1 MSKLS
6 PDVALSAGVAAC
18 FVTGLIGAGVAWW
31 IRRRTTLSI
40 RNLYLLALL
49 FAALFAGAVA
59 LDVLAALI
67 VIGPLLV
74 FAASASLIGRR
85 WRLSDLGAGEELRR
99 YEQSRRWLW
108 QPRPR
113 RDTGERVYIATQGE
127 IVHERPWPTKEPYVP
142 MTADDAARLP
152 RRAGQ
157 HVASFGATGSGKTTS
172 VLRAVAG
179 RVLSDGSALM
189 AVDPKGDPP
198 TELFL
203 RRLAAAA
210 GRPFVLFDP
219 LSPETDHWQPLWG
232 DRPSAVVARVLAGIE
247 KSEPYYFN
255 TLRQHVTL
263 IATVLHAAGHWPPSF
278 PFLVEVSQ
286 LQRFDRVLVLARGLQ
301 GTHPDLWRR
310 VSDHQE
316 WVESRDGKQAL
327 NGGLVLLDLVVG
339 DAWRPVLAPRSVAG
353 AAAPAGVSIAAAIA
367 AGAIVLWRTHVD
379 EMPDEARAITAV
391 ALADIHASA
400 IHAKGKPWTLMLDE
414 FGAIVQTCAPQALA
428 LLQRGRTH
436 NGQVHVITQ
445 SIADVEALTGQK
457 GLLDSLSDNFAGF
470 VVHRQTSPDSRD
482 WLAKL
487 MGTTALWQST
497 DQTSGH
503 GMNNTGAGSRR
514 RVREFRVGSDTFAEL
529 PLGEALIYSVHAKPT
544 RVLVDPL
551 ILSDGQPPLRIGNG
565 PRDRIEI
572 DVDAATEL
580 PAAPAKPGRKPGQT
594 KRTRNGAPPT
604 PSAKPIVA
612 RAVSASDAAPAPP
625 EPAVDVPGGSDGDMG
640 DI

>member
-1 MSKLS
+1 MSIGLGA
-6 PDVALSAGVAAC
+6 ALIAGV
-18 FVTGLIGAGVAWW
+18 LGAGVAWW
-31 IRRRTTLSI
+31 MRRRTALSI
-40 RNLYLLALL
+40 RNLYVAALLLLAL
-49 FAALFAGAVA
+49 FAVA
-59 LDVLAALI
+59 LAARWWAALVI
-67 VIGPLLV
+67 VGPLVV
-74 FAASASLIGRR
+74 FAASASLVGRR

-99 YEQSRRWLW
+99 FEQARRWVW
-108 QPRPR
+108 QPRPQR
-113 RDTGERVYIATQGE
+113 RTGERVYIATQGE
-127 IVHERPWPTKEPYVP
+127 IVHERAWPAGEPYVP
-142 MTADDAARLP
+142 MTRDDAARLP

-157 HVASFGATGSGKTTS
+157 HVATFGATGSGKTTS

-179 RVLSDGSALM
+179 RVLSDGSALLC
-189 AVDPKGDPP
+189 VDPKGDPP
-198 TELFL
+198 TEAFL
-203 RRLAAAA
+203 RRLATAA

-219 LSPETDHWQPLWG
+219 LSAESDHWQPLWG
-232 DRPSAVVARVLAGIE
+232 ERPSAVVARALAGIE

-263 IATVLHAAGHWPPSF
+263 IATVLHASGHWPPSF
-278 PFLVEVSQ
+278 VLLVEAAH
-286 LQRFDRVLVLARGLQ
+286 LQRFDRVVLLARSLRHE
-301 GTHPDLWRR
+301 HPELWRR
-310 VSDHQE
+310 VSDHAE
-316 WVESRDGKQAL
+316 WVASREGKQAL

-339 DAWRPVLAPRSVAG
+339 DAWRSVLTPRAVADN
-353 AAAPAGVSIAAAIA
+353 AAAPVGVSIAAAIR

-391 ALADIHASA
+391 ALADIHAAA
-400 IHAKGKPWTLMLDE
+400 IHADGTPWTLMLDE

-445 SIADVEALTGQK
+445 SIADVEALTGQT

-503 GMNNTGAGSRR
+503 GMNSTGAGSRR

-529 PLGEALIYSVHAKPT
+529 PLGEALIYSIHAKPT

-551 ILSDGQPPLRIGNG
+551 ILTDDRPAARISAG
-565 PRDRIEI
+565 PRSQLEI
-572 DVDAATEL
+572 DVDAAVEL
-580 PAAPAKPGRKPGQT
+580 SVTPPAPRAPAAIPAAEQ
-594 KRTRNGAPPT
+594 PP
-604 PSAKPIVA
+604 ADQ
-612 RAVSASDAAPAPP
+612 RAAPTGA
-625 EPAVDVPGGSDGDMG
+625 SDGDLG

>member
-1 MSKLS
+1 LG
-6 PDVALSAGVAAC
+6 PETATTVGLGAALIAGV
-18 FVTGLIGAGVAWW
+18 LGAGVAWW
-31 IRRRTTLSI
+31 MRRRTTLSI
-40 RNLYLLALL
+40 RNLYVAALL
-49 FAALFAGAVA
+49 LLSAFAMALAARWWAAL
-59 LDVLAALI
+59 LI
-67 VIGPLLV
+67 VGPLVV
-74 FAASASLIGRR
+74 FAASASLVGRR

-99 YEQSRRWLW
+99 FEQARRWVW

-113 RDTGERVYIATQGE
+113 RQTGERVYIATQGE
-127 IVHERPWPTKEPYVP
+127 IVHERAWPAGEPYVP
-142 MTADDAARLP
+142 MTRDDAARLP

-157 HVASFGATGSGKTTS
+157 HVATFGATGSGKTTS

-179 RVLSDGSALM
+179 RVLSDGSALLC
-189 AVDPKGDPP
+189 VDPKGDPP
-198 TELFL
+198 TEAFL
-203 RRLAAAA
+203 RRLATTAD
-210 GRPFVLFDP
+210 RPFVLFDP
-219 LSPETDHWQPLWG
+219 LSAESDHWQPLWG
-232 DRPSAVVARVLAGIE
+232 ERPSAVVARALAGIE

-263 IATVLHAAGHWPPSF
+263 IATVLHASGHWPPSF
-278 PFLVEVSQ
+278 PLLVEAAQ
-286 LQRFDRVLVLARGLQ
+286 LQRFERVVLLARGLRHEQ
-301 GTHPDLWRR
+301 PELWRR

-316 WVESRDGKQAL
+316 WVQSREGKQAL

-339 DAWRPVLAPRSVAG
+339 DAWRPVLAPR
-353 AAAPAGVSIAAAIA
+353 AAADSTAAPVGVSIAAAIRT
-367 AGAIVLWRTHVD
+367 GAIVLWRTHVD

-400 IHAKGKPWTLMLDE
+400 IHADGKPWTLMLDE
-414 FGAIVQTCAPQALA
+414 FGSIVQTCAPQALA

-445 SIADVEALTGQK
+445 SIADVEALTGQT

-503 GMNNTGAGSRR
+503 GMTSTGAGSRR

-529 PLGEALIYSVHAKPT
+529 PLGEALIYSIHAKPT

-551 ILSDGQPPLRIGNG
+551 ILTDDRPAARIGEG
-565 PRDRIEI
+565 SQRSALEI

-580 PAAPAKPGRKPGQT
+580 SATPPAPASQRTPAATP
-594 KRTRNGAPPT
+594 GAPAST
-604 PSAKPIVA
+604 PSREQP
-612 RAVSASDAAPAPP
+612 PA
-625 EPAVDVPGGSDGDMG
+625 DQGRPGGGGDLD

>member
-1 MSKLS
+1 LG
-6 PDVALSAGVAAC
+6 PETATTVGLGAALIAGM
-18 FVTGLIGAGVAWW
+18 LGAGVAWW
-31 IRRRTTLSI
+31 LRRRTTLSI
-40 RNLYLLALL
+40 RNLYVAALLLLAA
-49 FAALFAGAVA
+49 FAVA
-59 LDVLAALI
+59 LAARWWAALLI
-67 VIGPLLV
+67 LGPLVV
-74 FAASASLIGRR
+74 FAASASLVGRR

-99 YEQSRRWLW
+99 FEQARRWLW

-113 RDTGERVYIATQGE
+113 RRTGERVYIATQGE
-127 IVHERPWPTKEPYVP
+127 IVHERAWPAGEPYVP
-142 MTADDAARLP
+142 MTRDDAARLP

-157 HVASFGATGSGKTTS
+157 HVATFGATGSGKTTS

-179 RVLSDGSALM
+179 RVLSDGSALLC
-189 AVDPKGDPP
+189 VDPKGDPP
-198 TELFL
+198 TEAFL
-203 RRLAAAA
+203 RRLATAA

-219 LSPETDHWQPLWG
+219 LSAESDHWQPLWG
-232 DRPSAVVARVLAGIE
+232 ERPSAVVARALAGIE

-263 IATVLHAAGHWPPSF
+263 IATVLHASGHWPPSF
-278 PFLVEVSQ
+278 PLLVEASQ
-286 LQRFDRVLVLARGLQ
+286 LQRFDRVVLLARGLRQ
-301 GTHPDLWRR
+301 EQPELWRR

-316 WVESRDGKQAL
+316 WVQSREGKQAL

-339 DAWRPVLAPRSVAG
+339 DAWRPVLAPRAAAG
-353 AAAPAGVSIAAAIA
+353 AAAPVGVSIAAAIR
-367 AGAIVLWRTHVD
+367 AGAVVLWRTHVD

-400 IHAKGKPWTLMLDE
+400 IHADGKPWTLMLDE

-445 SIADVEALTGQK
+445 SIADVEALTGQT

-503 GMNNTGAGSRR
+503 GMSSTGAGSRR

-529 PLGEALIYSVHAKPT
+529 PLGEALIYSIHAKPT

-551 ILSDGQPPLRIGNG
+551 ILSDDHPAARIGEG
-565 PRDRIEI
+565 PRTSLEI
-572 DVDAATEL
+572 AVDPAVELSATPASL
-580 PAAPAKPGRKPGQT
+580 PSAAPAAIPAAEQPPADQ
-594 KRTRNGAPPT
+594 GARP
-604 PSAKPIVA
+604 
-612 RAVSASDAAPAPP
+612 AAA
-625 EPAVDVPGGSDGDMG
+625 GDGDLG

>member
-1 MSKLS
+1 M
-6 PDVALSAGVAAC
+6 
-18 FVTGLIGAGVAWW
+18 
-31 IRRRTTLSI
+31 
-40 RNLYLLALL
+40 
-49 FAALFAGAVA
+49 
-59 LDVLAALI
+59 
-67 VIGPLLV
+67 
-74 FAASASLIGRR
+74 GRR
-85 WRLSDLGAGEELRR
+85 WRLADLGAGEELRR
-99 YEQSRRWLW
+99 YEQARRWIW
-108 QPRPR
+108 QPAPPR
-113 RDTGERVYIATQGE
+113 RDGERVYIATQGE
-127 IVHERPWPTKEPYVP
+127 IVHERTWPAREPYVP
-142 MTADDAARLP
+142 MTRDDAARLP

-157 HVASFGATGSGKTTS
+157 HVATFGATGSGKTTS
-172 VLRAVAG
+172 VLRAVTG
-179 RVLSDGSALM
+179 RVLSDGSALLC
-189 AVDPKGDPP
+189 VDPKGDPP
-198 TELFL
+198 TEAFL
-203 RRLAAAA
+203 RRLATAA
-210 GRPFVLFDP
+210 GRPYVLFDP

-232 DRPSAVVARVLAGIE
+232 ERPSAVVARALAGIE

-263 IATVLHAAGHWPPSF
+263 IATVLHASGHWPPSF
-278 PFLVEVSQ
+278 PLLVEAAQ
-286 LQRFDRVLVLARGLQ
+286 LQRFERVVMLARSLRHEQ
-301 GTHPDLWRR
+301 PELWRR

-316 WVESRDGKQAL
+316 WVQSREGKQAL

-339 DAWRPVLAPRSVAG
+339 DAWRPVLAPRATAHSE
-353 AAAPAGVSIAAAIA
+353 AAPVGVSIAAAIR

-391 ALADIHASA
+391 ALADIHASS
-400 IHAKGKPWTLMLDE
+400 IHADGKPWTLMLDE

-445 SIADVEALTGQK
+445 SIADVEALTGQT

-503 GMNNTGAGSRR
+503 GMSSTGAGSRR

-529 PLGEALIYSVHAKPT
+529 PLGEALIYSIHAKPT

-551 ILSDGQPPLRIGNG
+551 ILTDDRPAARIGEG
-565 PRDRIEI
+565 QRSALEI
-572 DVDAATEL
+572 DVDPATEL
-580 PAAPAKPGRKPGQT
+580 PATPPAPASQRTPAAT
-594 KRTRNGAPPT
+594 KKTTAT
-604 PSAKPIVA
+604 P
-612 RAVSASDAAPAPP
+612 AAPALTPRAAPSATPSREQPP
-625 EPAVDVPGGSDGDMG
+625 GGEGVRPVGSDGDLG

>member
-1 MSKLS
+1 MSIELGA
-6 PDVALSAGVAAC
+6 ALIAGV
-18 FVTGLIGAGVAWW
+18 LGAGVAWW
-31 IRRRTTLSI
+31 VRRRTTLSI
-40 RNLYLLALL
+40 RNLYVAALLLLAT
-49 FAALFAGAVA
+49 FAVA
-59 LDVLAALI
+59 LAARWWAALLI
-67 VIGPLLV
+67 VGPLVV
-74 FAASASLIGRR
+74 FAASASLVGWR

-99 YEQSRRWLW
+99 FEQARRWVW

-113 RDTGERVYIATQGE
+113 RRTGERVYIATQGE
-127 IVHERPWPTKEPYVP
+127 IVHERAWPAGEPYVP
-142 MTADDAARLP
+142 MTRDDAARLP

-157 HVASFGATGSGKTTS
+157 HVAAFGATGSGKTTS

-179 RVLSDGSALM
+179 RVLSDGSALLC
-189 AVDPKGDPP
+189 VDPKGDPP
-198 TELFL
+198 TEVFL
-203 RRLAAAA
+203 RRLATAA

-219 LSPETDHWQPLWG
+219 LSAESDHWQPLWG
-232 DRPSAVVARVLAGIE
+232 DRPSAVVARALAGIE

-263 IATVLHAAGHWPPSF
+263 IATVLHASGHWPPSF
-278 PFLVEVSQ
+278 PLLVEAAQ
-286 LQRFDRVLVLARGLQ
+286 LQRFERVVLLARSLRHEQ
-301 GTHPDLWRR
+301 PELWRR

-316 WVESRDGKQAL
+316 WVQSREGKQAL

-339 DAWRPVLAPRSVAG
+339 DAWRPVLAPRAAAG
-353 AAAPAGVSIAAAIA
+353 SAAAPVGVSIAAAIR
-367 AGAIVLWRTHVD
+367 AGAVVLWRTHVD

-400 IHAKGKPWTLMLDE
+400 IHADGRPWTLMLDE
-414 FGAIVQTCAPQALA
+414 FGAIVQMCAPQALA

-445 SIADVEALTGQK
+445 SIADVEALTGQT

-503 GMNNTGAGSRR
+503 GMSSTGAGSRR

-529 PLGEALIYSVHAKPT
+529 PLGEALIYSIHAKPT

-551 ILSDGQPPLRIGNG
+551 ILTDDRPAARIGAG
-565 PRDRIEI
+565 QRSALEI
-572 DVDAATEL
+572 DVDATIELFAT
-580 PAAPAKPGRKPGQT
+580 PPAPASQRSPASGP
-594 KRTRNGAPPT
+594 GAPGSTPGAVPSAT
-604 PSAKPIVA
+604 PSREQP
-612 RAVSASDAAPAPP
+612 PADQGRP
-625 EPAVDVPGGSDGDMG
+625 VGGDGDLG